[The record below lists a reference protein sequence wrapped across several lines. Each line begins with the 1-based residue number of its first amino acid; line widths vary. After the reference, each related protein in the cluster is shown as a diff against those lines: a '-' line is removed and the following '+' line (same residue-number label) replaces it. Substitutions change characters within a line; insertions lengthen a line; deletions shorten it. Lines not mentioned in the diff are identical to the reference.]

1 MYLTSWPLAIY
12 NTMKSSWTTINPTST
27 PLHYFQTS
35 TLIAKILDNSFTFAP
50 TFATLLLNFTFHMTN
65 NIKQWLFIHL
75 RMKNYSNVYL
85 NAKQSLC
92 PCPETYLQRVLL
104 RNEPD
109 GFLYFKI
116 LYFFTVLTQ
125 GQISDCC
132 SNIQNLKISDGE
144 YPQTFSIILYCCFQ
158 NPTLKDKTNP
168 ALLKKKRFFYWC
180 HVTLPNHIILFAINV
195 MILIISPTFAFNTN
209 W

>member
-1 MYLTSWPLAIY
+1 
-12 NTMKSSWTTINPTST
+12 MKSSWTTINLTST
-27 PLHYFQTS
+27 PLHYFQNS
-35 TLIAKILDNSFTFAP
+35 TLIAKILDKSFTFAP
-50 TFATLLLNFTFHMTN
+50 TFANLLLNFTFHMTN

-109 GFLYFKI
+109 GFLKI

-158 NPTLKDKTNP
+158 NSTLKDETNP
-168 ALLKKKRFFYWC
+168 ALLKKKNKFFSTG
-180 HVTLPNHIILFAINV
+180 VTLLYQITLFYLPSMWWSWSYLQLLQSPLTDKIIKKSQAQKHV
-195 MILIISPTFAFNTN
+195 
-209 W
+209 